1 MSIWVDLAQLIA
13 GAAAVVAI
21 AIAILDR
28 RRQEYNEEFGQASK
42 ITAWR
47 AYAEAEGE
55 SEQIQGVV
63 IENQAHEVAIQIDV
77 KVGKL
82 AQSADGQQRRAF
94 AAVADEAT
102 GGVRLALLPSGT
114 YFIPRADGEWKA
126 QREVDDAD
134 GARRVLIPESD
145 KPGAKRVTYQLYP
158 VTKVETNAP
167 AVYLLRFLLGDRRW
181 WRDERG
187 ILHED
192 ATKRPWREH
201 RRLASPTTW
210 DKEFTTSTETN
221 RDDLTKRSDFTKYAW
236 DGDGKKHSKLE
247 TINLI
252 AQWWAQDQGIH
263 TRSDFER
270 RFGEEIGHAL
280 PARSAQYGADAL
292 LTATPATVRN
302 DGNPKQLVIE
312 LDDAVYGIRWGCGFK
327 TGAEHGVTVHKPII
341 DHFITRYGAP
351 ARSSS

>member
-1 MSIWVDLAQLIA
+1 MSIWVDLAQLVA

-21 AIAILDR
+21 AIAIVDR
-28 RRQEYNEEFGQASK
+28 RRQEYNEEFGEASK
-42 ITAWR
+42 VSAWR

-63 IENQAHEVAIQIDV
+63 IENHAHEVAIQIDV

-82 AQSADGQQRRAF
+82 TQNANDGQRRAF
-94 AAVADEAT
+94 AAVADDAT
-102 GGVRLALLPSGT
+102 AGVRLALLPSGT

-134 GARRVLIPESD
+134 GARRVMIPESD
-145 KPGAKRVTYQLYP
+145 KPGSKRLTYQLYP

-192 ATKRPWREH
+192 ATRRAWRE
-201 RRLASPTTW
+201 RRRQASPTTW
-210 DKEFTTSTETN
+210 DAEFKSSTETK
-221 RDDLTKRSDFTKYAW
+221 REDLTKRNDFTKYAW

-252 AQWWAQDQGIH
+252 AQWWAKEQGIR

-270 RFGEEIGHAL
+270 RFGEEIGKAV
-280 PARSAQYGADAL
+280 PARAPQYGADTL
-292 LTATPATVRN
+292 LTDIPATVRN

-327 TGAEHGVTVHKPII
+327 TGAEHGLAIHKPII
-341 DHFITRYGAP
+341 DHFVAAHGAP
-351 ARSSS
+351 AQPTS

>member
-1 MSIWVDLAQLIA
+1 MNIWVDLAQLVA

-28 RRQEYNEEFGQASK
+28 RRQEYNEEFAQASK
-42 ITAWR
+42 VTAWR

-63 IENQAHEVAIQIDV
+63 IENQSTEVAIQIDV

-82 AQSADGQQRRAF
+82 TQNTTDEHRRAF
-94 AAVADEAT
+94 AAIADEAT
-102 GGVRLALLPSGT
+102 TGVRLALLPSGT

-126 QREVDDAD
+126 QREVDDVS

-192 ATKRPWREH
+192 AIRRAWRES

-210 DKEFTTSTETN
+210 DGEFKTSTETN
-221 RDDLTKRSDFTKYAW
+221 REDLTKRSDFTKYAW

-252 AQWWAQDQGIH
+252 AQWWAKDQGI
-263 TRSDFER
+263 RSRDDFER
-270 RFGEEIGHAL
+270 RFGTEIGHAL
-280 PARSAQYGADAL
+280 PERASQFGGDAL
-292 LTATPATVRN
+292 LTTTPATVRN

-312 LDDAVYGIRWGCGFK
+312 LDDTLYGIRWGCGFK
-327 TGAEHGVTVHKPII
+327 TGAEHGLTVHKPII
-341 DHFITRYGAP
+341 DYFIATHGAP

>member
-1 MSIWVDLAQLIA
+1 MSIWVDVAQLIA

-28 RRQEYNEEFGQASK
+28 RRKEYNEECGEASK
-42 ITAWR
+42 VTAWR

-55 SEQIQGVV
+55 NEQIQGVV
-63 IENQAHEVAIQIDV
+63 IENHAHEVAIQIDV

-82 AQSADGQQRRAF
+82 ARKANDGHRGAL
-94 AAVADEAT
+94 AAVADDAT
-102 GGVRLALLPSGT
+102 TGVRLALLPSGA

-145 KPGAKRVTYQLYP
+145 DPGSKRTTYQLYP
-158 VTKVETNAP
+158 VTRIETNAP
-167 AVYLLRFLLGDRRW
+167 AVYLLRFLLGNRRW

-192 ATKRPWREH
+192 ATRRAWRE
-201 RRLASPTTW
+201 RRRQASPTTW
-210 DKEFTTSTETN
+210 DAEFKSSTETK
-221 RDDLTKRSDFTKYAW
+221 RDDLTKRADFTKYAW
-236 DGDGKKHSKLE
+236 DGDGKKHSKHE

-252 AQWWAQDQGIH
+252 AQWWAKEQGIH

-270 RFGEEIGHAL
+270 LFGEELGKAV
-280 PARSAQYGADAL
+280 PSRATQYGADAL
-292 LTATPATVRN
+292 LTSTRFTVRN
-302 DGNPKQLVIE
+302 DGNPKRLAIE
-312 LDDAVYGIRWGCGFK
+312 LDDAVYGIHWRCGF
-327 TGAEHGVTVHKPII
+327 AERAQHGTVIHKAVI
-341 DHFITRYGAP
+341 DHFIAAHGAP
-351 ARSSS
+351 ALLAA